1 MTKEKEPGN
10 SRIGGKKN
18 SGGDAPVVCSFCGR
32 TSQEVN
38 SMVAGPRAFICDR
51 CILSSVEI
59 LRKEISAIRHNERE
73 PEPAFQP
80 RLKSPRTIKDSL
92 DQYVIGQDQAKKSL
106 AVAVYNHYKR
116 IDAHDWSSGDDVVI
130 EKSNILLIGPTGTG
144 KTLLAQTL
152 ANLLEVPFTI
162 ADATSLT
169 EAGYVG
175 DDVETI
181 LARLLHASDFN
192 LERAERGIIYVDE
205 IDKIAR
211 KSANVSITRDVSG
224 EGVQQALLK
233 ILEGSV
239 VGVPPKGG
247 RKHPEQQLIN
257 INTKN
262 ILFICGGAFEGLDKI
277 IARRVSKS
285 SMGFGSKV
293 KEKTSG
299 YDPEIL
305 KLVTQDDLHDYG
317 LIPEFIGRLPV
328 MSALEPLDQHAL
340 RNILV
345 EPKNALIKQYKRL
358 FEMDGMELEFM
369 DEALDR
375 VVEIAIDRGTGARA
389 LRSVLESVMIDIMFE
404 LPNLTATGVQKCVIT
419 VETIDKVSGPVYY
432 SKDGKKRKT
441 A

>member
-1 MTKEKEPGN
+1 MTRTKDTDRGRKRTGNGNEP
-10 SRIGGKKN
+10 
-18 SGGDAPVVCSFCGR
+18 VFCSFCGR
-32 TSQEVN
+32 SSVEVN
-38 SMVAGPRAFICDR
+38 SMVAGPGAFICDR
-51 CILSSVEI
+51 CIKTSYEI
-59 LRKEISAIRHNERE
+59 LRKEISAIKPADRL
-73 PEPAFQP
+73 PEKPFQP
-80 RLKSPRTIKDSL
+80 RIASPKAIMASL
-92 DQYVIGQDQAKKSL
+92 DQYVVGQDIAKKSL
-106 AVAVYNHYKR
+106 SVAVYNHYKR
-116 IDAHDWSSGDDVVI
+116 IDSQEWSHESDEVVI

-181 LARLLHASDFN
+181 LARLLHASDFD

-262 ILFICGGAFEGLDKI
+262 ILFICGGAFEGLDKL
-277 IARRVSKS
+277 IAKRVSKS
-285 SMGFGSKV
+285 SMGFGSRV
-293 KEKTSG
+293 KNKQTG

-305 KLVTQDDLHDYG
+305 RFVTQDDLHEYG

-328 MSALEPLDQHAL
+328 ISTLDPLDEKAL

-345 EPKNALIKQYKRL
+345 EPKNALVKQYKKL
-358 FEMDGMELEFM
+358 FEMDGVELEFTE
-369 DEALDR
+369 EALDK
-375 VVEIAIDRGTGARA
+375 VVDIAIDRGTGARA
-389 LRSVLESVMIDIMFE
+389 LRSVLENVMIDIMFE
-404 LPNLTATGVQKCVIT
+404 LPSLKGVHKCIIT
-419 VETIDKVSGPVYY
+419 VDTIENKGAPEYLSA
-432 SKDGKKRKT
+432 DGKKKKI

>member
-1 MTKEKEPGN
+1 MNKDKDPGK
-10 SRIGGKKN
+10 GGNGRKSN
-18 SGGDAPVVCSFCGR
+18 TGEQQTVICSFCGR

-59 LRKEISAIRHNERE
+59 LRKELSAIRHPDKAAE
-73 PEPAFQP
+73 PSFQP
-80 RLKSPRTIKDSL
+80 RLHSPQSIKDAL
-92 DQYVIGQDQAKKSL
+92 DQYVVGQDQAKKSL
-106 AVAVYNHYKR
+106 SVAVYNHYKR
-116 IDAHDWSSGDDVVI
+116 IEAQEWTADDEVVI

-181 LARLLHASDFN
+181 LARLLHTSDFN

-257 INTKN
+257 INTRN

-285 SMGFGSKV
+285 SMGFGSRV
-293 KEKTSG
+293 KHMQTG

-305 KLVTQDDLHDYG
+305 KLVAQDDLHDYG
-317 LIPEFIGRLPV
+317 LIPEFIGRLPII
-328 MSALEPLDQHAL
+328 STLDPLDSTAL
-340 RNILV
+340 RSILV
-345 EPKNALIKQYKRL
+345 EPKNALVKQYKKL
-358 FEMDGMELEFM
+358 FEMDGVELEFM
-369 DEALDR
+369 NEALDK

-389 LRSVLESVMIDIMFE
+389 LRSVLENVMIDIMFE
-404 LPNLTATGVQKCVIT
+404 LPSRKGIRRCVIT
-419 VETIDKVSGPVYY
+419 PETIDKTSGPEYY
-432 SKDGKKRKT
+432 AEGGKQRMR

>member
-1 MTKEKEPGN
+1 MTRAKEPEKSRRRTGGGN
-10 SRIGGKKN
+10 GS
-18 SGGDAPVVCSFCGR
+18 DLVYCSFCGR
-32 TSQEVN
+32 STLEVN
-38 SMVAGPRAFICDR
+38 NMVAGPEAFICDR
-51 CILSSVEI
+51 CIKTSYEI
-59 LRKEISAIRHNERE
+59 LRKEISAIKSTERPSE
-73 PEPAFQP
+73 KPFQP
-80 RLKSPRTIKDSL
+80 RLVSPKAIMTSL
-92 DQYVIGQDQAKKSL
+92 DQYVVGQDIAKKALS
-106 AVAVYNHYKR
+106 VAVYNHYKR
-116 IDAHDWSSGDDVVI
+116 IDSQEWSHNQNDEVVI

-152 ANLLEVPFTI
+152 ANQLEVPFTI

-262 ILFICGGAFEGLDKI
+262 ILFICGGAFEGLDKL
-277 IARRVSKS
+277 IAKRVSKS

-293 KEKTSG
+293 KNKQTG

-305 KLVTQDDLHDYG
+305 RFVTQDDLHEYG

-328 MSALEPLDQHAL
+328 ISTLDPLDEKAL

-345 EPKNALIKQYKRL
+345 EPKNALVKQYKKL
-358 FEMDGMELEFM
+358 FEMDGVDLEFTE
-369 DEALDR
+369 EALDK

-389 LRSVLESVMIDIMFE
+389 LRSVLENVMIDIMFE
-404 LPNLTATGVQKCVIT
+404 LPSMKGVQKCVIT
-419 VETIDKVSGPVYY
+419 INTIENKAAPEYY
-432 SKDGKKRKT
+432 SSDGKKKKI

>member
-1 MTKEKEPGN
+1 MIKDNEPRKGQT
-10 SRIGGKKN
+10 GGRKKN
-18 SGGDAPVVCSFCGR
+18 EGEPPVVCSFCGR
-32 TSQEVN
+32 TSHEVN
-38 SMVAGPRAFICDR
+38 SMVAGPNAFICDR

-59 LRKEISAIRHNERE
+59 LRKEISAIRHPEKTD
-73 PEPAFQP
+73 EPAFQP
-80 RLKSPRTIKDSL
+80 RLKSPLNIKEAL
-92 DQYVIGQDQAKKSL
+92 DQYVIGQERAKKSL
-106 AVAVYNHYKR
+106 SVAVYNHYKR
-116 IDAHDWSSGDDVVI
+116 IDAHEWTGEEDEVEI

-181 LARLLHASDFN
+181 LARLLHAADFN

-262 ILFICGGAFEGLDKI
+262 ILFICGGAFEGLEKI

-293 KEKTSG
+293 QDKQAG

-305 KLVTQDDLHDYG
+305 KFVTQDDLHEYG

-328 MSALEPLDQHAL
+328 MSALEPLDAAAL

-345 EPKNALIKQYKRL
+345 EPKNALIKQYTRL
-358 FEMDGMELEFM
+358 FEMDGVELEFTA
-369 DEALDR
+369 EALDR
-375 VVEIAIDRGTGARA
+375 VVKIAIERGTGARA
-389 LRSVLESVMIDIMFE
+389 LRSVLENVMIDIMFE
-404 LPNLTATGVQKCVIT
+404 LPTLKNVQKCIIT
-419 VETIDKVSGPVYY
+419 SETIDKTSGPVYEK
-432 SKDGKKRKT
+432 KDDKERLT